1 MTVVGTGS
9 VGFGDTEGEEIK
21 WHEAESV
28 LSLGAVGD
36 GGHDGVFL
44 LGYGIGGG
52 FKSTDGTFH
61 YASLGVNLCVLR
73 SPVDR
78 YRRSDTYP

>member
-9 VGFGDTEGEEIK
+9 IGFGDAEGEEVK
-21 WHEAESV
+21 WHEAKSV
-28 LSLGAVGD
+28 FGLGAVGD

-44 LGYGIGGG
+44 LGCGVGGG

-61 YASLGVNLCVLR
+61 YVRWNVNLWHSEKSC
-73 SPVDR
+73 
-78 YRRSDTYP
+78 